1 MAVSVAIDHTYI
13 PGEAA
18 VIAQESRSAQIWHGL
33 RLGLERGVPL
43 VVAMVGG
50 LSFLEFQL
58 GLGWVIDFAAGA
70 LLLFALYH
78 GLNGLVTLGWK
89 LVCLAAKGIGTLA
102 GRRSEDPARRARA
115 LAPYRFLSR
124 VRGQSIGAIVAPVA
138 IIFMDKIKI
147 GDMSMISQPAVTE
160 SLLPFLVVA
169 CALTGVALAGGVGR
183 GAKMALIVLA
193 LAIVAAPVAWY
204 AWPGTTDYLA
214 QPNAEALNAM
224 PRFSF
229 ENPGEPGPYTVQTF
243 SYGSGAGRR
252 AEFAGEADLI
262 TPAVDATPAYEGYQ
276 GIAGGFYKWVFGS
289 DFKHLP
295 LNGLVWMPEGEG
307 PFPIALIVHGNHKA
321 TEYSD
326 PGYAYLGEH
335 FASRGFIT
343 VSVDENFLNGH
354 ALWDG
359 SGNEMPIRAWLL
371 LKHLQVWRGW
381 NAEPGNPFYGKVDLD
396 RVVLMGH
403 SRGAEAATH
412 AAMLNTKIDRPLTAV
427 AKDGEFGFG
436 IRGVV
441 AIAPPDGQYKPYG
454 RERKLLDVSYLLL
467 QGGHDQDLSS
477 AVGMRQY
484 SRTKFESNPDAFK
497 AVAYVYRA
505 NHGNY
510 NTVWGSADHGPSA
523 SMLLNRAGL
532 LEAEEQRTTGRV
544 FMTAFLEATLHDES
558 DYRRVFIT
566 PAGARDWLP
575 DDIYVTQYQDAT
587 FKVVNAH
594 DRLSKL
600 ESAEL
605 KQAKVQASGLNKP
618 LKPELP
624 LRDQQMQGN
633 RALFAQWAPHG
644 NPTYT
649 LVLPQ
654 GADAEFAVSAEDRL
668 VFSLGNAMNDATPL
682 YVTVELVDAT
692 GEVTTQPANRF
703 GIVPPPMPAQLEKS
717 NRVSKVLGS
726 EFFPKVTTPYERMLQ
741 SFEIP
746 LSAFVA
752 ANPDFDPTQ
761 VEIIRFRFN
770 DEMSGQMYVDEVGF
784 RG

>member
-1 MAVSVAIDHTYI
+1 
-13 PGEAA
+13 
-18 VIAQESRSAQIWHGL
+18 
-33 RLGLERGVPL
+33 
-43 VVAMVGG
+43 
-50 LSFLEFQL
+50 
-58 GLGWVIDFAAGA
+58 
-70 LLLFALYH
+70 
-78 GLNGLVTLGWK
+78 
-89 LVCLAAKGIGTLA
+89 
-102 GRRSEDPARRARA
+102 
-115 LAPYRFLSR
+115 
-124 VRGQSIGAIVAPVA
+124 
-138 IIFMDKIKI
+138 
-147 GDMSMISQPAVTE
+147 
-160 SLLPFLVVA
+160 
-169 CALTGVALAGGVGR
+169 
-183 GAKMALIVLA
+183 
-193 LAIVAAPVAWY
+193 
-204 AWPGTTDYLA
+204 
-214 QPNAEALNAM
+214 
-224 PRFSF
+224 
-229 ENPGEPGPYTVQTF
+229 
-243 SYGSGAGRR
+243 
-252 AEFAGEADLI
+252 
-262 TPAVDATPAYEGYQ
+262 VDATPAYEGYQ

-703 GIVPPPMPAQLEKS
+703 GIVPPPMPAKLEKS

-784 RG
+784 RGLARWGGAAPAPPGAGAAAPMRRAARLFSDSPSLLRRDRHREDVGRRSRTGRDASSNPIILRARQDEGEPRLAHLHPLIRLSVRHADHREVGVEVRRRQRDAHRLPRQRAHQIGAAAGVAHAILQACDRRARRELDALTLRRRRRGRRAAHDDLDVERSRARRAEAEELPVRPAELPLVAVSAGLRRRDHADADVRRLPARSRSRQRHPQRMPHLRSAHHLDRVHRLPRTPRARAVVPYAPRLNERRAWR